1 MSWHEIST
9 DSVKGVTSQHQ
20 QVAHYSIMSG
30 TNPLDPLIQ
39 ASSGNTLPYSRP
51 YRANTLPESKST
63 KKRRKKG
70 PKEKANGDIKALS
83 ATPGESNEP
92 SKTTEAGDDDSQ
104 PEEAAQDTLQPST
117 PPLLTNGTQK
127 ASMTESAEHA
137 AARFEVLVK
146 DRDAL
151 RVEVAQ
157 LRQSLEELQVNHQTS
172 LDSVRQELQETQTEK
187 EHAEEQYQTLL
198 GRVNTIKSQLGERLK
213 ADAVGL
219 MRPEP
224 AFQKADVVSRKTLPK
239 PAPASKSSK
248 NKILL
253 FRNSSPLSL
262 PSSRI

>member
-1 MSWHEIST
+1 
-9 DSVKGVTSQHQ
+9 
-20 QVAHYSIMSG
+20 MSG
-30 TNPLDPLIQ
+30 IAPADSLAQ
-39 ASSGNTLPYSRP
+39 ASSGNLPLLPRP
-51 YRANTLPESKST
+51 YLTNQLPEAKST

-70 PKEKANGDIKALS
+70 AKEKANGDIKGIS
-83 ATPGESNEP
+83 TPGESHIP
-92 SKTTEAGDDDSQ
+92 SKITEAEVDDDSQ
-104 PEEAAQDTLQPST
+104 PEETSQVTPQPST
-117 PPLLTNGTQK
+117 PQPLPNGTQK

-172 LDSVRQELQETQTEK
+172 LGTVRQELQETQTEK

-219 MRPEP
+219 TSQMQP
-224 AFQKADVVSRKTLPK
+224 
-239 PAPASKSSK
+239 SKKLMSV
-248 NKILL
+248 
-253 FRNSSPLSL
+253 F
-262 PSSRI
+262 